1 MGNLLPTLS
10 IYSVLLPFLTG
21 LVLWKFQDANAR
33 IMVMLLVF
41 ASISQIIGSQSK
53 DHKFLIYNLYIIID
67 VFFWTLLIF
76 RNSFSRIS
84 KSLVPLL
91 GTALIIFALS
101 KFFSEGI
108 NTKFYRNLVSFD
120 LILLVIYVLIYF
132 IEKYNSGKSI
142 RLKTEPMFWF
152 CLGILFYAPG
162 TYLLF
167 STRYFLNDEE
177 FNSVWKFHHL
187 FNILL
192 YLLITVGFLAKIKL
206 STLLKR

>member
-1 MGNLLPTLS
+1 MKDILEALS

-33 IMVMLLVF
+33 IMIGLLAF

-67 VFFWTLLIF
+67 VFFWTVLIF
-76 RNSFSRIS
+76 RNSITKISRIAI
-84 KSLVPLL
+84 LL
-91 GTALIIFALS
+91 PGTSLIIFALV
-101 KFFSEGI
+101 KFFTQGI
-108 NTKFYRNLVSFD
+108 NTQFYRNLVSFD

-132 IEKYNSGKSI
+132 IEKYNSGKIIS
-142 RLKTEPMFWF
+142 LKTDPMFWF

-167 STRYFLNDEE
+167 STRYFLSDEE
-177 FNSVWKFHHL
+177 FKSIWKFHHL

-192 YLLITVGFLAKIKL
+192 YLLITVGFLTKIKSGAL
-206 STLLKR
+206 NKR